1 MEEII
6 ISENIYDLLYRLGVT
21 SNYTGFA
28 HTAYALQLC
37 MGHPERLR
45 TVTKFVYPEVARYFN
60 TNWKDLTS
68 GAAGPQTPLQKAKQ
82 LPAAGHPGLQPGNA
96 KLRSFP
102 GGAYR
107 QIICPWGDF
116 SRKACSSSGGGA

>member
-21 SNYTGFA
+21 SNYIGFA

-60 TNWKDLTS
+60 TNWKAVERNIRTVGKVIWRENVALLEQLARRPLS
-68 GAAGPQTPLQKAKQ
+68 KKPNSSQLLAILASSLETPNFDHSQEEPTA
-82 LPAAGHPGLQPGNA
+82 
-96 KLRSFP
+96 R
-102 GGAYR
+102 
-107 QIICPWGDF
+107 
-116 SRKACSSSGGGA
+116 